1 MVTVVV
7 VDVVVLGVVIGT
19 LLTALLSTVALAV
32 TSIGTF
38 STTGFAS
45 APCLSFFVIFKDFG
59 DIALGPLGIRTLG
72 PFGCSLTFDEGIH
85 GGRAGFFLRGPL
97 GSEGIAS

>member
-1 MVTVVV
+1 MVV

-32 TSIGTF
+32 TNIGTF

-45 APCLSFFVIFKDFG
+45 APFLLFLVTFKDLAE
-59 DIALGPLGIRTLG
+59 IALGPLGTLTLG
-72 PFGCSLTFDEGIH
+72 PLGASLTSEDGIH
-85 GGRAGFFLRGPL
+85 GGRAGLGLRGLL

>member
-45 APCLSFFVIFKDFG
+45 APFLLFLVVFNDLAE
-59 DIALGPLGIRTLG
+59 IALGPLGTRTLG
-72 PFGCSLTFDEGIH
+72 PLGCFLTSDEGIH
-85 GGRAGFFLRGPL
+85 GGRAGFFRRGPL

>member
-1 MVTVVV
+1 MVSVVE

-19 LLTALLSTVALAV
+19 LLIALLSGVALAV
-32 TSIGTF
+32 TNIGTF

-45 APCLSFFVIFKDFG
+45 APFLLLFVTFKDLG
-59 DIALGPLGIRTLG
+59 DIALGPLGILTLG
-72 PFGCSLTFDEGIH
+72 PFGCCLTFDEGIH